1 MTETIATIAPVLIA
15 LIVYFVRVETR
26 LTKILTDL
34 CWIKKELKPC
44 PGTRKEGLQQ
54 DNK

>member
-1 MTETIATIAPVLIA
+1 MELITAIAP
-15 LIVYFVRVETR
+15 IVVITIIYFVRLETR

-44 PGTRKEGLQQ
+44 PPTSEKSSR
-54 DNK
+54 